1 MKNRGIT
8 LIALVITI
16 IILLILAGL
25 TIISLIVT
33 IILLIILAG
42 VGISLSLGENGLFN
56 KAKYAK
62 EKYINEQEEEQK
74 KLNDLYSQM
83 LVATGENSQI
93 TISVKELKEL
103 INEEVKNSMNEPKG
117 IQTDAFIKN
126 VISNKSNYNTV
137 TSMSNSFTKVT
148 DENNKIEEYVT
159 YSNEYGY
166 SVLKSGWYFVTLST
180 DVESSSSTNAIIN
193 MYVNNKIITRSY
205 SCSSSGIADHNN
217 SSFPIYL
224 NKEDKIYFDSTGVNN
239 ATTRRTS
246 AVIYPM
252 F

>member
-8 LIALVITI
+8 L
-16 IILLILAGL
+16 
-25 TIISLIVT
+25 ISLIVT

-42 VGISLSLGENGLFN
+42 VGISLSLGENGLFK

-103 INEEVKNSMNEPKG
+103 INEEVKNSMKQPEG
-117 IQTDAFIKN
+117 IQTNTFIQN
-126 VISNKSNYNTV
+126 SISNSANYGTV
-137 TSMSNSFTKVT
+137 TSMTNAFTKT
-148 DENNKIEEYVT
+148 EDANSKIKEYLS
-159 YSNEYGY
+159 YSEQDGY
-166 SVLKSGWYFVTLST
+166 TVLKSGWYFITLST

-193 MYVNNKIITRSY
+193 MYVNNKMVAQSY
-205 SCSSSGIADHNN
+205 SWSSSGIADHNN